1 MPGFAGATKGT
12 TTERG
17 YGTPHQRLRAA
28 AYARLPEYTPCARCH
43 RTMWKGER
51 EQLPSGATRS
61 ALHYDHNGARTGYI
75 GFSCA
80 DCNRKHGAAQ
90 GGREVA
96 RRRANRRHP
105 RPWRS
110 RAW

>member
-80 DCNRKHGAAQ
+80 DTSPLATACP
-90 GGREVA
+90 
-96 RRRANRRHP
+96 RRRVIMPGRRSP
-105 RPWRS
+105 RASPCR
-110 RAW
+110 